1 MPKLKTITKAVR
13 ENRKRSPEY
22 WEGYKDAL
30 QVVGECGASE
40 VTSKLWAYLRELIQD
55 AKGRLDG
62 CLKVR
67 QQAQA
72 AYEHPERD
80 DCGFLY

>member
-1 MPKLKTITKAVR
+1 MTKYKTVTKVVR
-13 ENRKRSPEY
+13 ENRRRSVEY

-30 QVVGECGASE
+30 QVVGDCGASE
-40 VTSKLWAYLRELIQD
+40 VTSKLWTYLRELIQD
-55 AKGRLDG
+55 AKGRLEG

-67 QQAQA
+67 EASKA
-72 AYEHPERD
+72 AYEHPETS

>member
-30 QVVGECGASE
+30 QVMEECGPVDYTGCAW
-40 VTSKLWAYLRELIQD
+40 TYLKQLISD
-55 AKGRLDG
+55 AKSRLEG

-67 QQAQA
+67 EASKA
-72 AYEHPERD
+72 AYEYPEHD
-80 DCGFLY
+80 DISFS